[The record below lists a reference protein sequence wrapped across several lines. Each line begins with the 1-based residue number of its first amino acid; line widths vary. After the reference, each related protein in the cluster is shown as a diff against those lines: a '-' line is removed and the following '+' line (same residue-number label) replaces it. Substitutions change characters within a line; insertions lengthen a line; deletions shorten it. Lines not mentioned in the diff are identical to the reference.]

1 MNVLGICGSLRAA
14 SINAGVLRAARRLA
28 PQGVALTIFDGMG
41 LLPLF
46 NPDLEADPP
55 AAVLALR
62 AAVADA
68 DALLFASPE
77 YAHGVSGVI
86 KNALDWLVSFEPL
99 GGKPVAVFN
108 AGARA
113 RHADLALRETL
124 VTMDMVIVEAASGP
138 LPHPGTH
145 LDHDMLANAPLAAA
159 IGRYLRALRE
169 HQASS
174 AAATKSTK
182 VRTLA
187 DKCLRLG

>member
-14 SINAGVLRAARRLA
+14 SINAGVLRAAQQLA
-28 PQGVALTIFDGMG
+28 PPGMALTIFDGVG
-41 LLPLF
+41 RLPLF

-77 YAHGVSGVI
+77 YAHGVTGVI
-86 KNALDWLVSFEPL
+86 KNTLDWLVSFEPL
-99 GGKPVAVFN
+99 GGKPAAVFN

-113 RHADLALRETL
+113 QHADLALRETL

-145 LDHDMLANAPLAAA
+145 LTDDLLANAPLAAA
-159 IGRYLRALRE
+159 ITGYLRALER
-169 HQASS
+169 H
-174 AAATKSTK
+174 
-182 VRTLA
+182 
-187 DKCLRLG
+187 